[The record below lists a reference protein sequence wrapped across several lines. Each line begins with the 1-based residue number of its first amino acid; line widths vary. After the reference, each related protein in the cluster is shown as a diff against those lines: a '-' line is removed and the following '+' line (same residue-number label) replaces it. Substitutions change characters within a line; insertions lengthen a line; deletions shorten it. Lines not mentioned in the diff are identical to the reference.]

1 MEKVREKRL
10 KIAIAIMLVVCI
22 VLMICFQVQKY
33 KNSHKKYAN
42 IVVENGIVKSD
53 ADYDQLQKN
62 NMKSKLANMGERDRM
77 EYYIAHFINCCE
89 NKRYDLAYELLS
101 DGFKE
106 NYFETQS
113 KFEEYAKQHFPSM
126 ADLNFDNIQREGN
139 TYIMWVII
147 TDPINGTK
155 DSGVEYNFV
164 IEEKDLND
172 INLAFS
178 VK

>member
-1 MEKVREKRL
+1 MEKIKEKRL
-10 KIAIAIMLVVCI
+10 KVAIAIMLIVCI
-22 VLMICFQVQKY
+22 ILMICFQVQKY

-42 IVVENGIVKSD
+42 VVVENGIIKSD
-53 ADYDQLQKN
+53 ADYDALQKE

-77 EYYIAHFINCCE
+77 EYYISHFINCCE

-106 NYFETQS
+106 NYFGTQAE
-113 KFEEYAKQHFPSM
+113 FEEYAKEKFPSM
-126 ADLNFDNIQREGN
+126 ADLDFNNIQREGN
-139 TYIMWVII
+139 TYIMWVKI

-155 DSGVEYNFV
+155 NSGVEYNFV
-164 IEEKDLND
+164 IEELDLNN

>member
-101 DGFKE
+101 DGFKGR
-106 NYFETQS
+106 F
-113 KFEEYAKQHFPSM
+113 KF
-126 ADLNFDNIQREGN
+126 
-139 TYIMWVII
+139 
-147 TDPINGTK
+147 
-155 DSGVEYNFV
+155 
-164 IEEKDLND
+164 
-172 INLAFS
+172 
-178 VK
+178 

>member
-101 DGFKE
+101 DG
-106 NYFETQS
+106 
-113 KFEEYAKQHFPSM
+113 AKQHFPSM

-155 DSGVEYNFV
+155 DSGIEYNFV